1 MSSGNHILLKLLSEN
16 QFSGKTYF
24 YTIAYRRGEEELR
37 GRRGGPAARAGRR
50 GDAGVAGQEGDGQEE
65 PGRQFDSIKIT
76 SGHKDHFWAILE
88 AGRIAFEA
96 LYARILYKGASI
108 YDVRTEGGG
117 MAQKKMQ

>member
-24 YTIAYRRGEEELR
+24 HTIAYRRGEEELR
-37 GRRGGPAARAGRR
+37 GRRGGPAARVGRR

-76 SGHKDHFWAILE
+76 SGQFWRPAGLPLKHFTQ
-88 AGRIAFEA
+88 GFFTRGHPYMTSA
-96 LYARILYKGASI
+96 LRGGDGPKE
-108 YDVRTEGGG
+108 DVLREVSLI
-117 MAQKKMQ
+117 

>member
-24 YTIAYRRGEEELR
+24 HTIAYRRGEEELR

-76 SGHKDHFWAILE
+76 SGQFW
-88 AGRIAFEA
+88 RPAFISF
-96 LYARILYKGASI
+96 RPNGPMGASYLI
-108 YDVRTEGGG
+108 IWANGSFSFSQNEMNAD
-117 MAQKKMQ
+117 